1 MVLGFDDMSITVY
14 KHRNL
19 ICPECGTRYDNKLVP
34 IPIENYYHDD
44 KYNGKLKCGNCIDDV
59 VFLIEYFD
67 DTNDKRSSVFETPS
81 FLSIHNVNQKLPSQ
95 FKEFQKEFK
104 HRHRY
109 AYGEKLKDW

>member
-1 MVLGFDDMSITVY
+1 MSRTVY

-34 IPIENYYHDD
+34 IPIEDYYHDD
-44 KYNGKLKCGNCIDDV
+44 KNNGKLKCTNTNCGTG
-59 VFLIEYFD
+59 VFLIEYVEE
-67 DTNDKRSSVFETPS
+67 TNDKRSSVFETPS
-81 FLSIHNVNQKLPSQ
+81 FLSIHNVNHKLPSQ

-109 AYGEKLKDW
+109 SYGEKMKDW

>member
-1 MVLGFDDMSITVY
+1 MSRTVY

-19 ICPECGTRYDNKLVP
+19 ICPECQTRYDNKLVP
-34 IPIENYYHDD
+34 IPIEDYYHDEKNNSRLICSNCGD
-44 KYNGKLKCGNCIDDV
+44 GKVYLV
-59 VFLIEYFD
+59 EYFD
-67 DTNDKRSSVFETPS
+67 EIDSKQSTVFETPG

-109 AYGEKLKDW
+109 TYGEKLKDW